1 MMGRTIVI
9 DPGRCIGCQ
18 ACVSAC
24 RECDSHR
31 GKSMIHLDYLDQ
43 GGSVASSPT
52 VCMHCED
59 PVAPCAQVCP
69 AEAILVTPDGVVH
82 DADKSRCIGCGNCVN
97 ACPMGVPKIDLAAKL
112 QFKCNLC
119 YDRTSYGLAPMCAT
133 VCPTGSIFYGTLEEL
148 RTERPGVEVASTFDF
163 DGSIISTGVAMV
175 VPRGRPVD
183 EPLPGGAG
191 EHARVTGSPQPAGH
205 LEPSADNVLGD
216 PL

>member
-1 MMGRTIVI
+1 MGRTLFI

-31 GKSMIHLDYLDQ
+31 GRSMIHLDYLGEGLD
-43 GGSVASSPT
+43 VSSMPT

-69 AEAILVTPDGVVH
+69 AEAIQITPDGVVH

-97 ACPMGVPKIDLAAKL
+97 ACPMGVPKIDLEAKL

-119 YDRTSYGLAPMCAT
+119 YDRTSHGLAPMCAT
-133 VCPTGSIFYGTLEEL
+133 VCPTGALFYGSLDEL
-148 RTERPGVEVASTFDF
+148 LADRPNANVSNRFDF
-163 DGSIISTGVAMV
+163 DGSPITTGVAMI
-175 VPRGRPVD
+175 VPADRQQPI
-183 EPLPGGAG
+183 PGGY
-191 EHARVTGSPQPAGH
+191 TG
-205 LEPSADNVLGD
+205 NVLGE
-216 PL
+216 PI